1 MLGIG
6 TLAKKIFGT
15 PNDRKIKATL
25 PLVAKINALEPD
37 FQKLSD
43 DEIKQKT
50 EELAKRAKEGES
62 LDDLLPEAFANCR
75 EAAHR
80 ALGLRAFD
88 VQLMGGIFL
97 HQGNISEMKTGEGKT
112 LVATFPAY
120 LNALT
125 GKGVHI
131 VTVND
136 YLAKRDAEW
145 MSKVYSALGMTTGVV
160 YPNMPEAEK
169 KAAYLADITYATN
182 NELGFDYLR
191 DNMRSELSEMA
202 QRDHHYAIVD
212 EVDSILID
220 EARTPLII
228 SGPSQDRSELYITID
243 KLIPQLKEEHYEL
256 DEKTRNITFTDEGN
270 EFLEKRLHFEGIL
283 PKEQTL
289 YDPESTTVVH
299 HVNQGL
305 RAHKL
310 FTRDKDYIVRDG
322 EVILIDE
329 FTGRMMPGRRMSDGL
344 HQAIEAKEGVNIQ
357 PENVTL
363 ASVTFQNYF
372 RLYDK
377 LAGMTGTAATEAE
390 EFQEIYG
397 LGVVEV
403 PTNKPIARIDEHD
416 QVYRT
421 AREKFVGVIE
431 SIKEAHAKGQPILV
445 GTTSIEKSEM
455 LSEMLTK
462 EKIKHNVLNARHHE
476 QEAKIIADAGKLG
489 AVTIATNMAGR
500 GTDIQLGGNV
510 DMVVMEAIEENP
522 EANPEELRAKIE
534 AAHADEKA
542 KVLEAGGLFV
552 LATERHES
560 RRIDN
565 QLRGRSGRQGDP
577 GRSAFFLSL
586 EDDLMRIFGS
596 EKLDSVLTK
605 LGMKEGEAIVHPW
618 VNKSLEKAQAK
629 VEGRNFD
636 IRKQLLKFDDVMNDQ
651 RKVIFAQRRE
661 IMESADLSEIIQ
673 DMRHEV
679 VEDLV
684 DAYIPPKTYADQ
696 WDSEGLYAAAIEKLG
711 IDVPVIAWTQEEGV
725 DDEVIRD
732 RLCDASDEMMAQ
744 KAAQFGPETMRSIE
758 KQILL
763 QTIDAKWREHL
774 LTLEHLRSVI
784 GFRGYAQRDPLNEY
798 KTEAF
803 QLFEGLLDSLRE
815 DVTKQLAQIR
825 PLSEE
830 EQAAMMQQMLAQQ
843 SGVNLQDDDTSQKGA
858 IEGFDGSDPST
869 WGNPGRNDACPCGS
883 GKKFKHCH
891 GKLV

>member
-1 MLGIG
+1 
-6 TLAKKIFGT
+6 
-15 PNDRKIKATL
+15 
-25 PLVAKINALEPD
+25 
-37 FQKLSD
+37 
-43 DEIKQKT
+43 
-50 EELAKRAKEGES
+50 
-62 LDDLLPEAFANCR
+62 
-75 EAAHR
+75 
-80 ALGLRAFD
+80 
-88 VQLMGGIFL
+88 
-97 HQGNISEMKTGEGKT
+97 
-112 LVATFPAY
+112 
-120 LNALT
+120 
-125 GKGVHI
+125 
-131 VTVND
+131 
-136 YLAKRDAEW
+136 
-145 MSKVYSALGMTTGVV
+145 
-160 YPNMPEAEK
+160 
-169 KAAYLADITYATN
+169 
-182 NELGFDYLR
+182 
-191 DNMRSELSEMA
+191 
-202 QRDHHYAIVD
+202 
-212 EVDSILID
+212 
-220 EARTPLII
+220 
-228 SGPSQDRSELYITID
+228 
-243 KLIPQLKEEHYEL
+243 
-256 DEKTRNITFTDEGN
+256 
-270 EFLEKRLHFEGIL
+270 
-283 PKEQTL
+283 
-289 YDPESTTVVH
+289 
-299 HVNQGL
+299 
-305 RAHKL
+305 
-310 FTRDKDYIVRDG
+310 
-322 EVILIDE
+322 
-329 FTGRMMPGRRMSDGL
+329 
-344 HQAIEAKEGVNIQ
+344 
-357 PENVTL
+357 
-363 ASVTFQNYF
+363 
-372 RLYDK
+372 
-377 LAGMTGTAATEAE
+377 
-390 EFQEIYG
+390 
-397 LGVVEV
+397 
-403 PTNKPIARIDEHD
+403 
-416 QVYRT
+416 
-421 AREKFVGVIE
+421 
-431 SIKEAHAKGQPILV
+431 
-445 GTTSIEKSEM
+445 
-455 LSEMLTK
+455 
-462 EKIKHNVLNARHHE
+462 
-476 QEAKIIADAGKLG
+476 
-489 AVTIATNMAGR
+489 
-500 GTDIQLGGNV
+500 
-510 DMVVMEAIEENP
+510 MVVMEAIEENP